1 MAQEHCIHLAISNP
15 CIELWFLLHF
25 EDQTAYI
32 ERRQAQSLAKEQLG
46 CGKRLDDDALGAL
59 EEGFEEA
66 KKRARYLDVKHEGDG
81 SGANANPSSG
91 VWRLVD
97 SIVDTSFNPSR

>member
-1 MAQEHCIHLAISNP
+1 MAREHGIHLAISNP

-46 CGKRLDDDALGAL
+46 CDKRLDDVAL
-59 EEGFEEA
+59 EALQQGFGEA
-66 KKRARYLDVKHEGDG
+66 KERAQRLDVKHEGDG
-81 SGANANPSSG
+81 SGVNANPSSG
-91 VWRLVD
+91 TWRLVD
-97 SIVDTSFNPSR
+97 SIANTPSNSSR